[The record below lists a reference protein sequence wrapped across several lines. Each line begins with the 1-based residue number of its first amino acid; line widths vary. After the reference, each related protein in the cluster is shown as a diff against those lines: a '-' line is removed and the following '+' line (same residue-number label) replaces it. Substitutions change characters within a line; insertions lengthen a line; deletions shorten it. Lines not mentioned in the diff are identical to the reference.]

1 LKKLFYFLLT
11 ALAYRNSKRGIIK
24 LKSQSG
30 SAALE
35 FAIVS
40 PILILLILGI
50 FEFGV
55 LLYNKAVITNAA
67 REGARAGIVKD
78 GPYGSTVLP
87 DKIEEIV
94 KNYCSKPDGTTRTT
108 RLITFGG
115 PTTPTVPPITPCP
128 GGAYSGTDLRVTVTF
143 HHTYLALPDFV
154 SSLIG
159 GTDLTA
165 ESVMRCE

>member
-1 LKKLFYFLLT
+1 MKL
-11 ALAYRNSKRGIIK
+11 G
-24 LKSQSG
+24 SQSG

-35 FAIVS
+35 FAIVL
-40 PILILLILGI
+40 PILLLLVLGI

-55 LLYNKAVITNAA
+55 LLYNKAVMTNAC

-87 DKIEEIV
+87 TKIEEIV
-94 KNYCSKPDGTTRTT
+94 KNYCSKPDGTSRF
-108 RLITFGG
+108 ITFGG

-128 GGAYSGTDLRVTVTF
+128 GGAYSGTDLRVIVTF

>member
-1 LKKLFYFLLT
+1 MKL
-11 ALAYRNSKRGIIK
+11 G
-24 LKSQSG
+24 SQSG

-35 FAIVS
+35 FAIVL
-40 PILILLILGI
+40 PILLLLVLGI

-55 LLYNKAVITNAA
+55 LLYNKAVMTNAC

-78 GPYGSTVLP
+78 GPYGQTVP
-87 DKIEEIV
+87 ATQIEEIV
-94 KNYCSKPDGTTRTT
+94 INYCSRSDGSS

-115 PTTPTVPPITPCP
+115 STTPTVTSTAPCP
-128 GGAYSGTDLRVTVTF
+128 GGAYSGTDLRVTVNF

-154 SSLIG
+154 AGLIG
-159 GTDLTA
+159 GTDLTT